1 MYSVRQLLW
10 KSKIEVKATSTHFK
24 IDEVLVVIV
33 LQLCNCTNAFIKW
46 LCRLVCKLSLQKA
59 WHTSRRTS
67 KYKSTQTLATTK
79 NISINP
85 WRTQTSAK
93 EKLNKKLLSAA
104 KSIYRAQTCN
114 TLSDT
119 CEAVLAKAGAASV
132 CEAHKVM
139 DRVVTQSHLEPLPD
153 VFTPFPKILS
163 VTRLYLPAVHQL
175 LPCFSLLHFCVHSI
189 SRNFVG
195 NIWRKWK
202 WWLKW

>member
-1 MYSVRQLLW
+1 MTLS
-10 KSKIEVKATSTHFK
+10 A
-24 IDEVLVVIV
+24 
-33 LQLCNCTNAFIKW
+33 
-46 LCRLVCKLSLQKA
+46 SLQTQLTKGLA
-59 WHTSRRTS
+59 HKQANEQIQEHT
-67 KYKSTQTLATTK
+67 
-79 NISINP
+79 NIGN
-85 WRTQTSAK
+85 
-93 EKLNKKLLSAA
+93 NKKVLA

-153 VFTPFPKILS
+153 VFTPFPKILF

-195 NIWRKWK
+195 NIWRK
-202 WWLKW
+202 